1 MCGLAGFVGKVNLSE
16 TTIGNCEKCLIRR
29 GPDQQVSRNI
39 ELKSGSIVNLVFS
52 RLAII
57 DLAERAMQPIQYNN
71 LVVLLNGEIY
81 NFRILKNKLEDEF
94 GPQEW
99 RTSGDVEVALR
110 YIALKGIDAITDF
123 DGMFAMALLDIS
135 DEKLYLARDFFGEKP
150 LYFHQ
155 SSEGLFFGSE
165 PKSIWSLSRAKPLI
179 NTQKVLNFL
188 TFGYRSIFKN
198 RDDFFLNLT
207 RVDSGMIYEF
217 STSSLDLVE
226 TRKFKHLQNSRKTS
240 KTRAQIVKDLR
251 KLVSECVGRRLE
263 SDVPIAICLSGGI
276 DSSIIAAIAK
286 RDFGIALEAYT
297 LDSTDARYSESRSA
311 EEVARHLKIPHHI
324 VRIEKIGFLE
334 RMERLT
340 EYHEAP
346 ISTISYYIQSFLMD
360 QIHRDGFKVSLM
372 GSGADELFTGYYDH
386 HLAYLAGLKNE
397 DSETYKNAVKNWREK
412 ILPLIRN
419 PLFRDIDY
427 YVGNTK
433 RNEHLFEGS
442 EELLAACFQR
452 PTFQSQEEDFGL
464 SPLRNRMMNE
474 LFYEVVPVILHEDD
488 RNSMMNSIEN
498 RSPFLSYEILEFM
511 SSIPDIHLINRGL
524 AKSLLREAFIDYLP
538 DKTLFAPRKVGFNA
552 GFSELCDVKSDEF
565 RKFIFG
571 QSTFWQIVNRD
582 SANDMFGK
590 LNKEDKYN
598 KIGFSIVASKM
609 FFDVFNQ

>member
-1 MCGLAGFVGKVNLSE
+1 MCGIAGHVGYGNVLQNYVNDCTKTLEHRGPDSS
-16 TTIGNCEKCLIRR
+16 TSQKIPLKSGTIGNFI
-29 GPDQQVSRNI
+29 
-39 ELKSGSIVNLVFS
+39 FS
-52 RLAII
+52 RLSII
-57 DLAERAMQPIQYNN
+57 DLSQRAMQPMHFGNFVI
-71 LVVLLNGEIY
+71 LLNGEIY
-81 NFRILKNKLEDEF
+81 NFRILKSKLQDEF

-99 RTSGDVEVALR
+99 NTSGDVEVALR
-110 YIALKGIDAITDF
+110 YITLKGIDSIADF
-123 DGMFAMALLDIS
+123 DGMFAMALLDVS
-135 DEKLYLARDFFGEKP
+135 EEKLYLARDFFGEKP

-155 SSEGLFFGSE
+155 SIKGLFFGSE
-165 PKSIWSLSRAKPLI
+165 PKAIWSLSRTKPLI

-198 RDDFFLNLT
+198 RDDFFLDLT

-217 STSSLDLVE
+217 STSSLDLVG
-226 TRKFKHLQNSRKTS
+226 TRKFKHLPNPRKTS

-286 RDFGIALEAYT
+286 RDFGIALESYT

-334 RMERLT
+334 RMARLT

-397 DSETYKNAVKNWREK
+397 DLEIYTNAVKNWRDK

-427 YVGNTK
+427 YVGKSK

-452 PTFQSQEEDFGL
+452 PTFESQEEDFGL

-474 LFYEVVPVILHEDD
+474 LFFEVVPVILHEDD

-511 SSIPDIHLINRGL
+511 SSIPDIHLINGGL

-571 QSTFWQIVNRD
+571 QSNFWQIVNRD
-582 SANDMFGK
+582 SAIDLFGK
-590 LNKEDKYN
+590 LNKEDRYN
-598 KIGFSIVASKM
+598 KISFSIVASKM
-609 FFDVFNQ
+609 FFDIFN